1 MGHIV
6 LASRRGFRRVLHEGL
21 GLQVHRVMS
30 LEFGVC
36 VCVYIY
42 IYMYI
47 CPCYKAENLSC
58 CPGHRSLSCLL
69 HLRV

>member
-36 VCVYIY
+36 VYIY
-42 IYMYI
+42 IYMRDAPLGYI
-47 CPCYKAENLSC
+47 
-58 CPGHRSLSCLL
+58 
-69 HLRV
+69 